1 MQLGMI
7 GLGRMGGNMLQR
19 LAERGHEAIGY
30 DRDPPRL
37 AEAAARGGTAA
48 RSLGELAQALEPPR
62 AIWIMVPHGDPVS
75 RTIEGLLPHLSPGDT
90 LVDGGNSRWT
100 EAPLRAAALAPRG
113 IAFLDVGTSGGIWG
127 LERGYCLMVGGP
139 EGAVARLE
147 PVFRALATEG
157 GFAHVGP
164 SGAGHFVKMV
174 HNAVEYGML
183 QALGEGFEML
193 HASPLGIELARVA
206 ELWRHGS
213 VVQSWL
219 LDLTAAALADDPRLE
234 RVRGYVEDSGE
245 GRWSLE
251 YAIERAVPAPVLAQS
266 LFARF
271 ASRQE
276 DSFSARV
283 IAALRKAFGGHAVRS
298 ERAGGP

>member
-1 MQLGMI
+1 MQLGII

-19 LAERGHEAIGY
+19 LIESGHAVVGHDTSAEKR
-30 DRDPPRL
+30 
-37 AEAAARGGTAA
+37 AEAESRGGRAA
-48 RSLGELAQALEPPR
+48 ETLAALAAALEPPR
-62 AIWIMVPHGDPVS
+62 AIWIMVPHGDPVTQ
-75 RTIEGLLPHLSPGDT
+75 TIDGLLPHLSAGDV

-100 EAPLRAAALAPRG
+100 EAAFRAEALERHG

-127 LERGYCLMVGGP
+127 LAEGYCLMVGG
-139 EGAVARLE
+139 GHAAFGRLE
-147 PVFRALATEG
+147 PILAALAPPG
-157 GFAHVGP
+157 GYAHVGP

-183 QALGEGFEML
+183 QAFGEGFEML
-193 HASPLGIELARVA
+193 HASPLGIDLPSVA

-213 VVQSWL
+213 VVRSWL
-219 LDLTAAALADDPRLE
+219 LDLAARAFAGDPRLDA
-234 RVRGYVEDSGE
+234 VRGYVEDSGE

-251 YAIERAVPAPVLAQS
+251 YAIDHAVPAPVLAQS

-276 DSFSARV
+276 DSFSAKV
-283 IAALRKAFGGHAVRS
+283 IAALRNEFGGHAVHRR
-298 ERAGGP
+298 EGAT